1 VATNFQLFHNFSYSR
16 PNLTQIART
25 LPADMLDGLD
35 ITEEEALGLAELA
48 MHDLALARDFARR
61 AQAAE
66 DHEEASQLA
75 RSYQRM
81 ARSYRQ
87 TLALKARLKR
97 DLAAA
102 ARTVADTPRP
112 KPGGAAVARRI
123 GELRSAL
130 RRLAWTEAERA
141 ESEDEAADFEERV
154 QIFAYRRDDIELTL
168 TEACLKPGFA
178 EEPLD
183 DHVAHLALGMGLS
196 AEAIARWRDLPDPP
210 AEALEAEDLDW
221 RSSA

>member
-1 VATNFQLFHNFSYSR
+1 
-16 PNLTQIART
+16 
-25 LPADMLDGLD
+25 MLDALD

-97 DLAAA
+97 DLAATA
-102 ARTVADTPRP
+102 HVVARTPRP
-112 KPGGAAVARRI
+112 PPGGAAVARRI
-123 GELRSAL
+123 GELRTAL
-130 RRLAWTEAERA
+130 HRLVWDEAEPPER
-141 ESEDEAADFEERV
+141 EDEAEDFADAV
-154 QIFAYRRDDIELTL
+154 QRFAWRRDRIEQVLSR
-168 TEACLKPGFA
+168 ACVEPGFA
-178 EEPLD
+178 DEPLD
-183 DHVAHLALGMGLS
+183 DHVARQALSLRI
-196 AEAIARWRDLPDPP
+196 APEAIACWRKLPDPP
-210 AEALEAEDLDW
+210 DEALDAVAEELDW